1 MVYIPPKKKKVHSI
15 DPESRVAEMGLLD
28 AEISTLRADN
38 RSLRAM
44 NKVLEQENKSL
55 HKELEELRA
64 ELKEQNNEDFF
75 FNQDIEYDE
84 GLRSPG
90 WARLQKRKLK
100 RIK

>member
-44 NKVLEQENKSL
+44 NKVLEEENKSL
-55 HKELEELRA
+55 LKELEELRT
-64 ELKEQNNEDFF
+64 ELKEHNKWEKL
-75 FNQDIEYDE
+75 ISAYEISKSSH
-84 GLRSPG
+84 LRDP
-90 WARLQKRKLK
+90 LK
-100 RIK
+100 FL